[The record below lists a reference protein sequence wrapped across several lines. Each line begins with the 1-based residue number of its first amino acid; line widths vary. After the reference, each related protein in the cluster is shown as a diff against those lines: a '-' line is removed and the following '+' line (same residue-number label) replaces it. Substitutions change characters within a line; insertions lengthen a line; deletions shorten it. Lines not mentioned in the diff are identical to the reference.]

1 MTMKVLVIGGGG
13 REHAIARALSLSE
26 EVILLSVMAKRNPG
40 IASLSSDVL
49 IEKETSIPSVLKFA
63 VSRGAD
69 YAVIGP
75 EAPLEAG
82 IVDRLEERGIP
93 CVGPTLKAALL
104 ETDKA
109 FCREMMQ
116 RHGIPGCPHYRTFY
130 SSGDAIGFIRDYEG
144 DLAIKPIGLTG
155 GKGVRIMGEHMD
167 REGAVAYVRSL
178 GGNVVLEE
186 RLVGEEFTLQAFV
199 DGKHIVPMPLVQDH
213 KRAFEGDQGPNTGGM
228 GAYSMP
234 DHSLPFVTDADRGHA
249 FDIMK
254 EVVKVME
261 SAGTPYRGVL
271 YGQFMNTAEGPM
283 VIEFNARFGDPEAM
297 NVLSLL
303 ESDFGSIVTKIVS
316 GSLSGNDVRFAR
328 KATVCKYLVPDG
340 YPETP
345 RTGEPLTFGT
355 GTEALLY
362 YANVEEKDGVF
373 YTQTSRTLAFVG
385 IGDSLNKAEE
395 SAEKAAK
402 SVRGRVRHRSD
413 IGTRALLEKRISH
426 MKELR

>member
-1 MTMKVLVIGGGG
+1 MKVLVVGGGG
-13 REHAIARALSLSE
+13 REHAIARALSLSD
-26 EVILLSVMAKRNPG
+26 EVTLLSVMAKRNPG

-49 IEKETSIPSVLKFA
+49 VEKESNIPSVLKFA
-63 VSRGAD
+63 VSCGAD

-82 IVDRLEERGIP
+82 IVDRLEEQGIP

-116 RHGIPGCPHYRTFY
+116 RHGIAGCPHYRTFY
-130 SSGDAIGFIRDYEG
+130 NAVDAVGFLREHEG

-155 GKGVRIMGEHMD
+155 GKGVRIMGEHLD
-167 REGAVAYVRSL
+167 REGAIAYVRSL

-213 KRAFEGDQGPNTGGM
+213 KRAYEGDQGPNTGGM

-234 DHSLPFVTDADRGHA
+234 DHSLPFVSDADRRHA
-249 FDIMK
+249 FAIMK
-254 EVVKVME
+254 EVVRVME
-261 SAGTPYRGVL
+261 DAGTPYRGVL
-271 YGQFMNTAEGPM
+271 YGQFMNTARGPM

-303 ESDFGSIVTKIVS
+303 DSDFSRIIAKIVA

-328 KATVCKYLVPDG
+328 KATVCKYLVPEG
-340 YPETP
+340 YPDAP
-345 RTGEPLTFGT
+345 LTGEPLTFGS
-355 GTEALLY
+355 GSSALLY
-362 YANVEEKDGVF
+362 YANVEERDGTF
-373 YTQTSRTLAFVG
+373 YTQTSRTLAYVG
-385 IGDSLNKAEE
+385 VGDTLEEAEE
-395 SAEKAAK
+395 VAEKAAK
-402 SVRGRVRHRSD
+402 SVKGRVRHRND
-413 IGTRALLEKRISH
+413 IGTGALLEKRISH